1 MRLRKKFPLNLFSIW
16 YYIGY
21 GIFILILIILMGL
34 QGCISLNK
42 SSTRKKEATVI
53 ESKENI
59 NKPKFSIP
67 QIRKPRVFKSPIL
80 KVNKKMPNKDKQI
93 NVEEELEQ
101 VFKAGQSEAQDAE
114 SNKILNETERNNR
127 FDNLIELEKEKDQ
140 IKEAK
145 KSRTDV
151 WMSWIGAIGVLSVFW
166 TGVYFI
172 ARNLFY
178 K

>member
-1 MRLRKKFPLNLFSIW
+1 MRKFIIW
-16 YYIGY
+16 V
-21 GIFILILIILMGL
+21 ILLSLV
-34 QGCISLNK
+34 GCVTLNK
-42 SSTRKKEATVI
+42 PSTRKKEAVVI

-59 NKPKFSIP
+59 NKPKFHIP

-101 VFKAGQSEAQDAE
+101 VLKAGQSEAQDAE
-114 SNKILNETERNNR
+114 SNKILNETEHNNR
-127 FDNLIELEKEKDQ
+127 FDNLVELEKEEGQ

-145 KSRTDV
+145 ESKLDS
-151 WMSWIGAIGVLSVFW
+151 WMTWIGAIGVLSVFW

>member
-1 MRLRKKFPLNLFSIW
+1 MRKFIIW
-16 YYIGY
+16 V
-21 GIFILILIILMGL
+21 ILLSLV
-34 QGCISLNK
+34 GCVTLNK
-42 SSTRKKEATVI
+42 PITRKKEATVI

-151 WMSWIGAIGVLSVFW
+151 WMTWIGAIGVLSVFW
-166 TGVYFI
+166 TGV
-172 ARNLFY
+172 
-178 K
+178 

>member
-1 MRLRKKFPLNLFSIW
+1 MRKFIIW
-16 YYIGY
+16 IM
-21 GIFILILIILMGL
+21 LLSLA
-34 QGCISLNK
+34 GCITLNK
-42 SSTRKKEATVI
+42 PITRKKEAVVI
-53 ESKENI
+53 ESKDSI
-59 NKPKFSIP
+59 NKPKFNIP

-93 NVEEELEQ
+93 NVEEELEE

-127 FDNLIELEKEKDQ
+127 FDNLVELEKEKGQ

-145 KSRTDV
+145 KSRTDA
-151 WMSWIGAIGVLSVFW
+151 WMTWIGAIGVLSVFW